1 MPSGEQSIAGFRRDV
16 LMTGQEIIA
25 ASDRYL
31 MPTYARAPVAFVR
44 GEGARLWDADGREYL
59 DFFSFLAV
67 TNLGHAPAVVVDAIT
82 AQARRLLHVSNLQY
96 CEPQARLAELLCRH
110 SFADRVFFGNS
121 GAEANEAAIKLAR
134 RWGHSLGG
142 KRTRIITALGS
153 FHGRTLATLTA
164 TGQEKVRVGYQPLPP
179 GFQYVPYDDVGALE
193 RALDDTT
200 AALML
205 EPVQGEGGVVM
216 PSPGYLEAARR
227 LCDERGVLLIF
238 DEVQTGMGRTGT
250 LFAYE
255 QTGIEPDLMTL
266 AKALASGVPI
276 GALLARD
283 DIAACFGPGA
293 HGSTFGGNALATAAA
308 VATVE
313 TMTADGF
320 LPRVRALGA
329 HFLAGLQRLAGRSRK
344 IESIRGHGMMLGITL
359 HEPGPGIVAACL
371 DRGLVI
377 NCTAERVLRL
387 LPPLVI
393 AEAEIE
399 RGLAILEE
407 VLGS

>member
-1 MPSGEQSIAGFRRDV
+1 MPHGERSIAGFRRDV
-16 LMTGQEIIA
+16 PMTGQEIIA
-25 ASDRYL
+25 ASNRHL

-44 GEGARLWDADGREYL
+44 GDGARLWDSEGREYL

-67 TNLGHAPAVVVDAIT
+67 TNLGHTPKAVVAAIE
-82 AQARRLLHVSNLQY
+82 AQAHKLLHVSNLQY
-96 CEPQARLAELLCRH
+96 CEPQAKLAELLCRH

-142 KRTRIITALGS
+142 KRTKIITALGS

-164 TGQEKVRVGYQPLPP
+164 TGQEKVRVGFQPLPA

-193 RALDDTT
+193 GALDDTT

-227 LCDERGVLLIF
+227 LCDERGILLVF

-283 DIAACFGPGA
+283 DVAACFGPGS
-293 HGSTFGGNALATAAA
+293 HGSTFGGNALATAAG
-308 VATVE
+308 VATIE
-313 TMTADGF
+313 AITADGF

-329 HFLAGLQRLAGRSRK
+329 HFLARLQSLTGRCRK
-344 IESIRGHGMMLGITL
+344 VASVRGHGMMLAITL
-359 HEPGPGIVAACL
+359 HEPGAELVGACL
-371 DRGLVI
+371 ERGLVI
-377 NCTAERVLRL
+377 NCTADRVLRL

-393 AEAEIE
+393 SEAQID
-399 RGLAILEE
+399 RGVEILEE
-407 VLGS
+407 VLRS

>member
-1 MPSGEQSIAGFRRDV
+1 
-16 LMTGQEIIA
+16 MTGQEIIA
-25 ASDRYL
+25 ASDLHL
-31 MPTYARAPVAFVR
+31 MPTYARARVAFVR
-44 GEGARLWDADGREYL
+44 GEGSRLLDAEGREYL
-59 DFFSFLAV
+59 DFFSFLSV
-67 TNLGHAPAVVVDAIT
+67 TNLGHSPPAVVEAIT
-82 AQARRLLHVSNLQY
+82 AQAHRLLHVSNLQY
-96 CEPQARLAELLCRH
+96 CEPQARLAELLCLH

-142 KRTRIITALGS
+142 KRTKVITALGS

-164 TGQEKVRVGYQPLPP
+164 TGQEKVRVGYQPLPA
-179 GFQYVPYDDVGALE
+179 GFQYVPYDDVPALE
-193 RALDDTT
+193 SALDDTT

-227 LCDERGVLLIF
+227 LCDDRNILLIF

-283 DIAACFGPGA
+283 DVAACFGPGS
-293 HGSTFGGNALATAAA
+293 HGSTFGGNALATAAG
-308 VATVE
+308 VATLE
-313 TMTADGF
+313 AMTADGF
-320 LPRVRALGA
+320 LARVRTLGT
-329 HFLAGLQRLAGRSRK
+329 HFLARLRDVATRCRTIASV
-344 IESIRGHGMMLGITL
+344 RGHGMMLGITL
-359 HEPGPGIVAACL
+359 HEPGQGVATACL
-371 DRGLVI
+371 ERGLVI
-377 NCTAERVLRL
+377 NCTADRVLRF

-393 AEAEIE
+393 TEAEID
-399 RGLAILEE
+399 RGVAILEE
-407 VLGS
+407 VLRS